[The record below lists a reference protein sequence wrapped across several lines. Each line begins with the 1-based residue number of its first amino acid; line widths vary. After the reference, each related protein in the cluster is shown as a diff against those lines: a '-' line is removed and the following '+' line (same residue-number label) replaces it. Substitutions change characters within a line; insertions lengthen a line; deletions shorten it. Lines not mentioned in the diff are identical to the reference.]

1 MGLHQSKNL
10 LHSKEIISKIYKEN
24 ICPNINNNNNNN
36 WKIWKGPEKTFLQ
49 RRQTTD
55 ISEMIGQWI
64 PTV

>member
-24 ICPNINNNNNNN
+24 ICPNINNNNNNR
-36 WKIWKGPEKTFLQ
+36 KMGKGPEKTFLQ